1 MNGMRKMIL
10 GLKILKINIRY
21 RISKKMSVIQK
32 EKWLNKQV
40 KHLKR
45 VYIMINKMKTN
56 NLQKKKRKI
65 VLTLIV
71 LHVKITEP
79 FERKQCVSLKIIKKW
94 LT

>member
-1 MNGMRKMIL
+1 
-10 GLKILKINIRY
+10 
-21 RISKKMSVIQK
+21 
-32 EKWLNKQV
+32 
-40 KHLKR
+40 
-45 VYIMINKMKTN
+45 MKTN

-79 FERKQCVSLKIIKKW
+79 FARKQCESLKIIKKW